1 MTFRRRGLR
10 KCDDFSQT
18 REKVQKTKKNII
30 IKTHTTKESIERSG
44 SFHEGVVKPTNK
56 CFSPDIG
63 ELSVREYTII
73 RTTLCTSENT
83 YGD

>member
-10 KCDDFSQT
+10 KCEDFSQT
-18 REKVQKTKKNII
+18 REKVQKTKKNI
-30 IKTHTTKESIERSG
+30 KKHLKVSIERSG

>member
-1 MTFRRRGLR
+1 MKSEKTFRRRE
-10 KCDDFSQT
+10 K
-18 REKVQKTKKNII
+18 KVQKTKKNI
-30 IKTHTTKESIERSG
+30 KKHLKVSIERSG

-63 ELSVREYTII
+63 KLSVREYTII
-73 RTTLCTSENT
+73 RTTLYTSENT

>member
-1 MTFRRRGLR
+1 MRRLFADER
-10 KCDDFSQT
+10 K
-18 REKVQKTKKNII
+18 RYKKKKNII
-30 IKTHTTKESIERSG
+30 IKNTHIERSG

-56 CFSPDIG
+56 CFSPGTG

-73 RTTLCTSENT
+73 LTTLYTSENT